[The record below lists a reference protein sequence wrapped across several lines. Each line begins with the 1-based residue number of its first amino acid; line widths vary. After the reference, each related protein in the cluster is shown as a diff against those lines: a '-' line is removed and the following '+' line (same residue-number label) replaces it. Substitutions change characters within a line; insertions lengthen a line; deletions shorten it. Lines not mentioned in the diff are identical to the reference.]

1 MILTCHNFDRFY
13 SFWRSLILSLFLLLS
28 FQTQYWLLPIY
39 PFDDCVKFLDMKYEY
54 HFGYGVVSEI
64 WITMCFDHE
73 YEK

>member
-1 MILTCHNFDRFY
+1 M
-13 SFWRSLILSLFLLLS
+13 LITS
-28 FQTQYWLLPIY
+28 Y